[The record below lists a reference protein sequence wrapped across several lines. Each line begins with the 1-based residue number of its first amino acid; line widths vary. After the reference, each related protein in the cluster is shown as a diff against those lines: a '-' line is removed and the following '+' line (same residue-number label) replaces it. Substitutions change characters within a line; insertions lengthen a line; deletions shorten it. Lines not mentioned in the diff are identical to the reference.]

1 MPESGVV
8 SKIARL
14 PERSIR
20 YLESGSGRPIVF
32 LHAFPFS
39 ADQWLPQLSR
49 LPPGWRALAPDLR
62 GFRGEG
68 STADPPDVSGLTMDR
83 YAADVL
89 AFMAHVGVDRSVIVG
104 LSMGGY
110 VAFALLRQAAPRF
123 AGLVLANTRASADS
137 AEALAGRDRLIALAE
152 REGAAAVASDMM
164 PKLLGETARR
174 EQPDL
179 VEAVGK
185 LIQANTVVG
194 IVAGARAMKIRPDS
208 TELVHRVPCP
218 TLIIAGEEDA
228 VIARAEND
236 TMLAAIHTASLTV
249 VPKCGHLS
257 NLEAPAAFNDAL
269 GRFLAAL

>member
-8 SKIARL
+8 SKIARIS
-14 PERSIR
+14 ERSIR

-68 STADPPDVSGLTMDR
+68 STADPPDVAGLTMDR

-89 AFMAHVGVDRSVIVG
+89 AFMAHVGVDRAVIVG

-123 AGLVLANTRASADS
+123 
-137 AEALAGRDRLIALAE
+137 
-152 REGAAAVASDMM
+152 
-164 PKLLGETARR
+164 
-174 EQPDL
+174 
-179 VEAVGK
+179 
-185 LIQANTVVG
+185 
-194 IVAGARAMKIRPDS
+194 
-208 TELVHRVPCP
+208 
-218 TLIIAGEEDA
+218 
-228 VIARAEND
+228 
-236 TMLAAIHTASLTV
+236 
-249 VPKCGHLS
+249 
-257 NLEAPAAFNDAL
+257 
-269 GRFLAAL
+269 